1 MSATN
6 SQPHPYLDRAAMW
19 LSGFCLAHCLSLP
32 IALLLA
38 PALSQW
44 LEATETTVHW
54 ILFGIAIPIS
64 VVALTQG
71 YRRLGSRR
79 TLLLG
84 GLGLLLML
92 LAVSHVLG
100 REFEVLLTAI
110 GVSAVLVA
118 HLRNLLGHKSLHHKI

>member
-1 MSATN
+1 
-6 SQPHPYLDRAAMW
+6 MW

-32 IALLLA
+32 LAVLLA
-38 PALSQW
+38 PVLSQW

-64 VVALTQG
+64 VVALLQG

-100 REFEVLLTAI
+100 REFEVVLTVI

-118 HLRNLLGHKSLHHKI
+118 HLRNLLGHQALHHKN